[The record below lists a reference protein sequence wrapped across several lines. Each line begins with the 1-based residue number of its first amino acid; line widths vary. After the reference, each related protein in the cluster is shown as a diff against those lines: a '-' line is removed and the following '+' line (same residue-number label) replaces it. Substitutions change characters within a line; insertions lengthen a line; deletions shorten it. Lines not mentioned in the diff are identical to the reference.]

1 MAVSWGQRKTLGKR
15 YSVDPAMVYELER
28 LQNEYNLAPGR
39 EARGM
44 QASQFEKS
52 LAQSESQFGR
62 NLAYNTEQS
71 RLNRELQEK
80 TSEEQ
85 AKAGMV
91 GSIANIGMTAPMI
104 YYGGKAAGLWGAKTA
119 AEIAAEKAAAA
130 LAAGATT
137 TGTTAAAASA
147 PWAADLSTMGYG
159 LTTPATTDLTTM
171 GYGLGT
177 GTGATAG
184 AGAAPVIGAETAGTT
199 AGATA
204 GTTGSTGAGM
214 ASTAANAAAYYEA
227 IRQTG
232 KIGEEK
238 GWFGKDVGTVMK
250 TPLTGALNLSTEYL
264 GNLTGIEEI
273 GKVGRE
279 ASRIEEQIV
288 GGIEK
293 GIGKVISAIT
303 GGGCIIVTACTGRHS
318 SEVVITR
325 QYRDRFLDADQLR
338 GYYCVADRIVPT
350 LERNSKLCEYVKKYL
365 VDRLIDYGEYRL
377 GLKKD
382 RPRLSSILVSKMF
395 LATIKTI
402 GMILPSYIRANGE
415 EY

>member
-137 TGTTAAAASA
+137 TGTAAAGTTAAAASA

-177 GTGATAG
+177 GTGAG
-184 AGAAPVIGAETAGTT
+184 AGGGAVPVIGAETAGAT
-199 AGATA
+199 AGATS
-204 GTTGSTGAGM
+204 TVGSMIA
-214 ASTAANAAAYYEA
+214 TAAPYVAEYEA

-250 TPLTGALNLSTEYL
+250 TPITGVLNLGTEYL
-264 GNLTGIEEI
+264 SNITGIEEI
-273 GKVGRE
+273 GKVGKE
-279 ASRIEEQIV
+279 ISRVEEQIA

-293 GIGKVISAIT
+293 TIGKVVGWVT
-303 GGGCIIVTACTGRHS
+303 GGCIIVTACTDRHS
-318 SEVVITR
+318 PEVEITR
-325 QYRDRFLDADQLR
+325 QYRDKFLDSDQLR
-338 GYYCVADRIVPT
+338 GYYCVADRFVPT
-350 LERNSKLCEYVKKYL
+350 IVHNPRVREYVKKHL
-365 VDRLIDYGEYRL
+365 VDRLVDYGEYRL
-377 GLKKD
+377 GLKKN
-382 RPRLSSILVSKMF
+382 RPRLSSVLVSKTF

-402 GMILPSYIRANGE
+402 GMVLPQYIRDNGE
-415 EY
+415 VY